1 MLAGLFYVLGVPIEE
16 YALNV
21 ESMMKL
27 SQADRLKKLK
37 ERDIK
42 TVLYMHAAYGSKT
55 YGFNYPEH
63 SKQGQLPYIMK
74 GCNRR
79 DCFCTD
85 DRSFLP
91 MDEFDAIVFYSR
103 GITQSDRPSGNSHC
117 TENEAFH

>member
-1 MLAGLFYVLGVPIEE
+1 MLAELLYVLGVPIEE
-16 YALNV
+16 YALNL
-21 ESMMKL
+21 ESMKKL
-27 SQADRLKKLK
+27 SQTDRLKKLK

-55 YGFNYPEH
+55 YGFNYPED

-74 GCNRR
+74 GCKRR

-91 MDEFDAIVFYSR
+91 LDEFDAIVFYSR
-103 GITQSDRPSGNSHC
+103 GISQSDIPSGKSHC
-117 TENEAFH
+117 TKNKVFR